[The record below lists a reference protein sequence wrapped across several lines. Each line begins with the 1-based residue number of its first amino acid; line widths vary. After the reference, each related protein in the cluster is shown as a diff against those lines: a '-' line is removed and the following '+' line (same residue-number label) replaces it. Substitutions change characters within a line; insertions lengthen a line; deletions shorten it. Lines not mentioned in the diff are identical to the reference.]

1 MQKETVMLKQNSL
14 KFLLGIFALLF
25 LCVPDAKSQDVVG
38 GPPAGAER
46 RATRRTFRL
55 QLEVVAGADKV
66 EGAKVIL
73 ESAEDGVR
81 FTKETRTNRE
91 GTASASSVPEGR
103 LRIQVVARECETF
116 GEVIT
121 LTQDNQTH
129 RITLTKRPGA
139 AAPPN

>member
-1 MQKETVMLKQNSL
+1 MLKQNSL
-14 KFLLGIFALLF
+14 KFLLAIFAFLF
-25 LCVPDAKSQDVVG
+25 MCAPETKPQDITG

-73 ESAEDGVR
+73 ESAEEGVR
-81 FTKETRTNRE
+81 FTKETRTNRD
-91 GTASASSVPEGR
+91 GNASASSVPEGR

-116 GEVIT
+116 GEIIT
-121 LTQDNQTH
+121 LSQDNQTI
-129 RITLTKRPGA
+129 RVTLTKRPTGGT
-139 AAPPN
+139 PPP